1 MHEDFSLPKGALV
14 LASQSPTR
22 QKMLDGA
29 GICFIARAAH
39 VDEEGLRASATA
51 SSVPA
56 VEIAVLL
63 AEMKARKV
71 AHDNG
76 DHPSG
81 FVLGADQILVCDNQI
96 LGKPRDHKMAA
107 TQLRLLSGK
116 THKLVTAAVIYRD
129 GERIWHHIETPA
141 LTMRPLSDEFIDDYL
156 RAIGDAA
163 FSSPGSYQI
172 EGLGAHLFSSI
183 EGCSYAVLGLPLLQV
198 LAFLRGHGLAM
209 RGQE

>member
-22 QKMLDGA
+22 QRMLDGA

-39 VDEEGLRASATA
+39 VDEEGLRASAIA

-71 AHDNG
+71 AHDDG

-81 FVLGADQILVCDNQI
+81 FVLGVDQILVCDNQI
-96 LGKPRDHKMAA
+96 LGKPEDHEMAA

-116 THKLVTAAVIYRD
+116 MHNLVTAAVMYRD
-129 GERIWHHIETPA
+129 GERIWHHVETPA

-163 FSSPGSYQI
+163 FASPGSYQI

-183 EGCSYAVLGLPLLQV
+183 EGCSYAVLGLPLLQI
-198 LAFLRGHGLAM
+198 LAFLRVHGLAM

>member
-1 MHEDFSLPKGALV
+1 MQEDFSLPTGALV

-22 QKMLDGA
+22 QKMLDNA

-51 SSVPA
+51 SSMLTGD
-56 VEIAVLL
+56 IAVML
-63 AEMKARKV
+63 ADMKARKV

-81 FVLGADQILVCDNQI
+81 FVLGADQILVCENQI
-96 LGKPRDHKMAA
+96 LGKPRDHEMAA

-116 THKLVTAAVIYRD
+116 IHQLVTAAVIYRD
-129 GERIWHHIETPA
+129 GERIWHHIETSA
-141 LTMRPLSDEFIDDYL
+141 MTMRQLSDEFIDDYL
-156 RAIGDAA
+156 LAIGDAA

-183 EGCSYAVLGLPLLQV
+183 EGCSYVVLGLPLLQI
-198 LAFLRGHGLAM
+198 LAFLRTHGLAM
-209 RGQE
+209 RGQK

>member
-96 LGKPRDHKMAA
+96 LGKPRDHEMAA

-172 EGLGAHLFSSI
+172 EGLGAHLFRSI

>member
-1 MHEDFSLPKGALV
+1 MQGDFSLPKGALV

-22 QKMLDGA
+22 QKMLDNA

-51 SSVPA
+51 SSMLTGD
-56 VEIAVLL
+56 IAVML
-63 AEMKARKV
+63 ADMKARKV
-71 AHDNG
+71 SHDNG

-81 FVLGADQILVCDNQI
+81 FVLGADQVLVCENQI
-96 LGKPRDHKMAA
+96 LGKPRDHEMAA

-116 THKLVTAAVIYRD
+116 LHQLVTAAVIYRD
-129 GERIWHHIETPA
+129 GERIWHHIETSA
-141 LTMRPLSDEFIDDYL
+141 MTMRQLSDEFIDDYL
-156 RAIGDAA
+156 LAIGDVA

-183 EGCSYAVLGLPLLQV
+183 KGCSYVVLGLPLLQV
-198 LAFLRGHGLAM
+198 LAFLRTHGLAM
-209 RGQE
+209 RGRK